1 MNFIGQF
8 VGMVAIAVSFFIY
21 IQTKRYRMVLLKL
34 ITDFLWFAH
43 HVSIFSYTAAA
54 TTVIAVFRELI
65 FLHKDCKK
73 HGGIIILVFSLLF
86 VLSALLTWRD
96 CFSLLPAAT
105 SVLSTLAFGSDRVKL
120 IRVFS
125 FASSVCMFVYG
136 IHYFSIPTIINEIL
150 VESSIIISLIRERK
164 IRE

>member
-8 VGMVAIAVSFFIY
+8 VGMAAIAVSFFIY

-65 FLHKDCKK
+65 FLRKDCKK
-73 HGGIIILVFSLLF
+73 HGGIIILVLSLIF

-120 IRVFS
+120 IRAFS